1 MEKLGG
7 TTLDFTDF
15 GRRHQEIFG
24 FSSMEKGIRV
34 FRVCCGGSDREVE
47 NKVKV

>member
-7 TTLDFTDF
+7 QHSISQILGDDI
-15 GRRHQEIFG
+15 RRYLV